1 MSRTWQQSG
10 IRVLIDTIA
19 KQPAEE
25 RDKNF
30 KRLLNAFERIAIV
43 ELRIRWWQ
51 FWRFP
56 EFLKCKH
63 CGNWHCYPSRG
74 VAEERQKFQE
84 AVELLKRE
92 VDRRHFLNKLP
103 MMTQKRIKVI
113 IAVRELADE
122 VFAEWLKGV
131 KKK

>member
-1 MSRTWQQSG
+1 MS
-10 IRVLIDTIA
+10 
-19 KQPAEE
+19 E
-25 RDKNF
+25 DKF
-30 KRLLNAFERIAIV
+30 LQELTDGVFGVGKLTKGELKALLNHTQRVRE
-43 ELRIRWWQ
+43 
-51 FWRFP
+51 
-56 EFLKCKH
+56 
-63 CGNWHCYPSRG
+63 N
-74 VAEERQKFQE
+74 ERQKFQE